1 MQAAPAPTIGMN
13 VLNVLYLLYALSA
26 CSSVCYFANHKEVYT
41 KQKCVEEHGSHREKS
56 TLSFIRKFSIFAVF
70 MLAFGTGTDNI
81 RLFLGS
87 LVKDLPDGTLF
98 AVGLAKCNKNISCGN
113 ALGNSSRPIFL
124 EVITWFCFGSHEIF
138 GALFSIPTIYLWYCV
153 PSKRKG
159 CGSSGKSSSIN
170 DQGMLAV
177 DSNGTQAL
185 LPSASTLSDAE
196 PPSTTDVKPKKCCCC
211 VFFDDSTRWFF
222 CKLVVIISFLFSAI
236 STVFFVSIEV
246 GSGALELKLN
256 SNLFIWQYSPREEQ
270 PFSLLGVFFYSI
282 VNLFVCT
289 KLWCAGVKKYRWY
302 YLISYFCFL
311 GQGGC
316 QSLGPYAFLL
326 SNCLEQI
333 SLWSLIIFGQQVY
346 QRHG

>member
-1 MQAAPAPTIGMN
+1 MLCRR
-13 VLNVLYLLYALSA
+13 VLQYVILST
-26 CSSVCYFANHKEVYT
+26 T
-41 KQKCVEEHGSHREKS
+41 KKSIQNKSCVEEHGSHIEKS

-113 ALGNSSRPIFL
+113 CLGNSSRPIFL

-153 PSKRKG
+153 PNKRKG

-196 PPSTTDVKPKKCCCC
+196 PPSLLMSNQKSAVV
-211 VFFDDSTRWFF
+211 VFF
-222 CKLVVIISFLFSAI
+222 
-236 STVFFVSIEV
+236 
-246 GSGALELKLN
+246 
-256 SNLFIWQYSPREEQ
+256 
-270 PFSLLGVFFYSI
+270 
-282 VNLFVCT
+282 
-289 KLWCAGVKKYRWY
+289 
-302 YLISYFCFL
+302 
-311 GQGGC
+311 
-316 QSLGPYAFLL
+316 
-326 SNCLEQI
+326 
-333 SLWSLIIFGQQVY
+333 
-346 QRHG
+346 